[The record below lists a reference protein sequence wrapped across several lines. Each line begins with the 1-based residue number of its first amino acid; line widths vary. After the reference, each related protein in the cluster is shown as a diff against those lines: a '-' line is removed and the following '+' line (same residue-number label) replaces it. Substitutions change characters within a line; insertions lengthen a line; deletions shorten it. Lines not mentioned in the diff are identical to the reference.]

1 MITLLNKNKLFLYCL
16 VVIISSSFFASLI
29 QTSFGKVDVKLMNL
43 KTPDGQNLVYDL
55 YKPSIATENDKQPFI
70 VVVPGFQRS
79 KEALSNIAI
88 ELSRRGYVVALIDP
102 YAQGMSSSSLSRL
115 AATTQGYGMFALV
128 DYAYAENFSF
138 VDINKIGSTGHS
150 MGGNAAI
157 RGADYFGKEAI
168 KSGKKSKLDSVYIS
182 GYVLTLRENILRD
195 SKSNMGVSY
204 ALYDEGAF
212 RNDLQGWDAGNMK
225 IAPESLRTVNSV
237 LPKDKK
243 VTEVELGKYYGERS
257 NNTLRV
263 IFNEELLHPF
273 QPYNKEA
280 TKNQLDYF
288 DKVFGAPISINSNN
302 QIWQYKELFTLINM
316 IVSLLMLIPIAK
328 LFLSLSFYRD
338 IVKDIPASLPEQTSK
353 SKMIFWSVFFLSALI
368 ACISFIPM
376 VDVAKILFYESANR
390 ELTWFFPQR
399 MNNSV
404 MLWAAFNGSIGLV
417 IFFISYYFFGRH
429 HGVNTN
435 SWGLQINKVEL
446 FKTIMLGLSI
456 FICYYLILYFVYFL
470 FHVDYRFWFMGVRI
484 FQPEMLLVLV
494 MYFPLFFIFFFSNS
508 LRVNGAMRFKNQSEW
523 KSRLIAG
530 FANSLGLMM
539 IIIIQYVT
547 FAWTGTVFWTTNWLS
562 VNLLFGIVPMMFILP
577 YFNRVFFQLTGRV
590 YLGPIVTCLIFIMIL
605 STNTVVYLP
614 L

>member
-446 FKTIMLGLSI
+446 LKTIMLGLSI

-577 YFNRVFFQLTGRV
+577 YFNRIFFQLTGRV

>member
-328 LFLSLSFYRD
+328 LFLSLNFYKD

-417 IFFISYYFFGRH
+417 IFFLSYYFFGRH

-435 SWGLQINKVEL
+435 SWGLQINKVEF

-577 YFNRVFFQLTGRV
+577 YFNRIFFQLTGRV

>member
-16 VVIISSSFFASLI
+16 VVIILSSFFASLI

-328 LFLSLSFYRD
+328 LFLSLSFYKD

-376 VDVAKILFYESANR
+376 VDVAKILFHESANR

-577 YFNRVFFQLTGRV
+577 YFNRIFFQLTGRV

>member
-16 VVIISSSFFASLI
+16 VVIILCSFFASLI

-55 YKPSIATENDKQPFI
+55 YKPSIATEDDKQPFI

-446 FKTIMLGLSI
+446 LKTIMLGLSI

-577 YFNRVFFQLTGRV
+577 YFNRIFFQLTGRV

>member
-55 YKPSIATENDKQPFI
+55 YKPSIATEDDKQPFI

-328 LFLSLSFYRD
+328 LFLSLNFYKD

-446 FKTIMLGLSI
+446 LKTIMLGLSI

-484 FQPEMLLVLV
+484 FQSEMLLVLV

-577 YFNRVFFQLTGRV
+577 YFNRIFFQLTGRV

>member
-243 VTEVELGKYYGERS
+243 VTEVELGKYYGDRS

-328 LFLSLSFYRD
+328 LFLSLSFYKD

-435 SWGLQINKVEL
+435 SWGLQINKVEF

-456 FICYYLILYFVYFL
+456 FIFYYLILYFVYFL

-577 YFNRVFFQLTGRV
+577 YFNRIFFQLTGRV

>member
-328 LFLSLSFYRD
+328 LFLSLSFYKD

-353 SKMIFWSVFFLSALI
+353 SKIIFWTVFFLSALI

-523 KSRLIAG
+523 KSRLIAA

-577 YFNRVFFQLTGRV
+577 YFNRIFFQLTGRV